1 MPKLDN
7 ADKMP
12 FCHLLELTIFR
23 TLKLTTTSSAAAKTT
38 RHEKTDK
45 II

>member
-7 ADKMP
+7 ADKTA

-23 TLKLTTTSSAAAKTT
+23 TLKLKITSSTAAKST

>member
-7 ADKMP
+7 ADKTP